1 MHTYRTV
8 PARSPVKASPDR
20 PEEAPVAR
28 KRQARRC
35 RAHRTNGAPC
45 KGWAVYGAQVCRAH
59 GGSAPQVQA
68 AARERLAAESA
79 ARFGIRIS
87 STAAEALQDALECEN
102 GIVGYLWERI
112 GTDNPTELLGETSTR
127 AMYGLYEQA
136 QVRRTKIAGDM
147 ARLKIEERR
156 QHIFER
162 DIDAIAAAWSGL
174 LAAFTR
180 AWNLSAQQVAEGRA
194 LIAEQLEALGG
205 GTS

>member
-8 PARSPVKASPDR
+8 PARSPVKASPT
-20 PEEAPVAR
+20 APR
-28 KRQARRC
+28 RHRWLESDKRGA
-35 RAHRTNGAPC
+35 AGAPD
-45 KGWAVYGAQVCRAH
+45 QRRALQ
-59 GGSAPQVQA
+59 GVGRLRRPGLPSPWRSAPQVQA